1 MGDWKKKG
9 SKPAKRYGG
18 MCACILITFTDLW
31 QQNNVAFSSIDS
43 CCQCVLVYRH
53 KYICCF
59 HCCEQHCFFM
69 RFCVA
74 CTCFLFPSYWTDE
87 QRSNGINLCFTVHGS
102 CVNDSYTVTVL
113 IFSLK
118 ALSGNYLP
126 RIHTS
131 FISCFN
137 YCNLLNRCGNSI
149 IYFRLCSHTWFNP
162 AYYVFISVEYK
173 KIIN

>member
-9 SKPAKRYGG
+9 SKPVKRYGG

-43 CCQCVLVYRH
+43 CCRCVLVYRH

-102 CVNDSYTVTVL
+102 VVNDSYGLFPLLDSDSDSDSDTDSCTIQILWEKDLNLNLCQWKHVL
-113 IFSLK
+113 
-118 ALSGNYLP
+118 
-126 RIHTS
+126 HDTM
-131 FISCFN
+131 
-137 YCNLLNRCGNSI
+137 
-149 IYFRLCSHTWFNP
+149 
-162 AYYVFISVEYK
+162 
-173 KIIN
+173 